1 MRRLRA
7 IAIASV
13 VVILAVP
20 AQSEVPL
27 PAFLQVLGN
36 VTNSARP
43 VGNALVIAL
52 NLNSLQAVQTFSGS
66 DGSFAMPQLPSGV
79 YRIIAMK
86 YGFAP
91 AIETVIPTK
100 KEHRVK
106 LRMETEKQQ
115 SRGANQEI
123 WEIRG
128 SLPPDILRQ
137 IDMVMTPPPDP
148 IGALASTVYAPPRF
162 KGEMMSMTGMTASTS
177 APTGATFA
185 QTAVG
190 LQSRVGDNWQ
200 IGFHGNL
207 HRVGDPAD
215 GESFATPAAE
225 ASAAQI
231 EVRSSPTD
239 SYRIASTRSWWRY
252 RDDVPD
258 VSHQTDDSHQADI
271 RSNNFEWEHGDSKVQ
286 VRYLA
291 QQNIFVAS
299 PGSDLIEIVGGT
311 NVIQTPRNEM
321 GVSLRVTQES
331 LRNTPGA
338 IASPTLRTA
347 DLTANA
353 KFEIVPALKIDYGM
367 SSRVG
372 LYGTEWAPRS
382 GAELK
387 IGKDTVL
394 MVSGMYKVFDAA
406 QQNTLP
412 SVIVWSDDS
421 RLLPHYSYSG
431 GIVSGNAS
439 GEHFSVIGTVSAA
452 DTPLRIVFTD
462 GLEHF
467 WDGLYI
473 DAGDIR
479 RDVRIAFRKE
489 LGSRILLDI
498 SSTAG
503 TATPGHPAV
512 TPRGSEKL
520 YVSGDVESTFSPTRT
535 TLAVSY
541 RQIQQPQPS
550 GNGDP
555 YRTQRV
561 DVRVA
566 QSLHLPLDLKVL
578 LGIELARSENS
589 RILLDALDADGNT
602 RRYIG
607 GLAVNF

>member
-13 VVILAVP
+13 IVILAVP

-36 VTNSARP
+36 VTSSTRP

-52 NLNSLQAVQTFSGS
+52 NLNSLDSIQTFSGS
-66 DGSFAMPQLPSGV
+66 DGSFALPQLPSGV
-79 YRIIAMK
+79 YKIIAMK

-91 AIETVIPTK
+91 AIETIVPTK
-100 KEHRVK
+100 KEHRVR
-106 LRMETEKQQ
+106 LRLETEKQ
-115 SRGANQEI
+115 SRGNNQQM
-123 WEIRG
+123 WEIRA
-128 SLPPDILRQ
+128 SLPPDILRD

-148 IGALASTVYAPPRF
+148 IGALPTSAYAAPRF
-162 KGEMMSMTGMTASTS
+162 KGDLTSMTGMSSGTTS
-177 APTGATFA
+177 ASGPAFA
-185 QTAVG
+185 QTALG

-200 IGFHGNL
+200 VGFRGNL
-207 HRVGDPAD
+207 HRIEDPNSN
-215 GESFATPAAE
+215 ESFGTPAAE

-231 EVRSSPTD
+231 ELRSSPTD
-239 SYRIASTRSWWRY
+239 SYRLASTRSWWRY
-252 RDDVPD
+252 RDDLPE
-258 VSHQTDDSHQADI
+258 DSHQADI
-271 RSNNFEWEHGDSKVQ
+271 RSHNFEWDHGDSRVQ

-291 QQNIFVAS
+291 QQNIFLAT
-299 PGSDLIEIVGGT
+299 PGSDLIEVAAGT
-311 NVIQTPRNEM
+311 SVIQTQRNDV
-321 GVSLRVTQES
+321 GVLLRVTQES
-331 LRNTPGA
+331 LRNTPGTVTG
-338 IASPTLRTA
+338 PTLRTA
-347 DLTANA
+347 DLTTNA
-353 KFEIVPALKIDYGM
+353 KFVVVPAFTLDYGM

-387 IGKDTVL
+387 IGKDTTIV
-394 MVSGMYKVFDAA
+394 VSGMYKVVDST

-412 SVIVWSDDS
+412 SVVVWTDDS
-421 RLLPHYSYSG
+421 RLLPHYCYSA
-431 GIVSGNAS
+431 GIVSGETS
-439 GEHFSVIGTVSAA
+439 GEHFSVVGTVSAA

-473 DAGDIR
+473 DAGDVR
-479 RDVRIAFRKE
+479 RDVRVAFRKE
-489 LGSRILLDI
+489 LGSRVLLDV

-503 TATPGHPAV
+503 TAAPAHAAV
-512 TPRGSEKL
+512 TRGSEKL
-520 YVSGDVESTFSPTRT
+520 YLVGDVESTFSPTRT
-535 TLAVSY
+535 TIAVSY

-550 GNGDP
+550 GGDP
-555 YRTQRV
+555 YRTQRF

-578 LGIELARSENS
+578 LGIELAHSENS

>member
-7 IAIASV
+7 IAIASAI
-13 VVILAVP
+13 VILAVP

-36 VTNSARP
+36 VTSSTRP

-52 NLNSLQAVQTFSGS
+52 NLNSLDSIQTFSGS
-66 DGSFAMPQLPSGV
+66 DGSFSLPQLPSGV
-79 YRIIAMK
+79 YKIIAMK

-91 AIETVIPTK
+91 AIETIVPTK

-106 LRMETEKQQ
+106 LRLETEKQ
-115 SRGANQEI
+115 SRGNNQQM
-123 WEIRG
+123 WEIRA
-128 SLPPDILRQ
+128 SLPPDILRD

-148 IGALASTVYAPPRF
+148 IGALPTSAYAVPRF
-162 KGEMMSMTGMTASTS
+162 KGDLTSMTGMTSGTTS
-177 APTGATFA
+177 ASGPAFA
-185 QTAVG
+185 QTALG

-200 IGFHGNL
+200 VGFRGNL
-207 HRVGDPAD
+207 HRIEDPNSN
-215 GESFATPAAE
+215 ESFGTPAAE

-231 EVRSSPTD
+231 ELRSSPTD
-239 SYRIASTRSWWRY
+239 SYRLASTRSWWRY
-252 RDDVPD
+252 RDDVPE
-258 VSHQTDDSHQADI
+258 DSHQADI
-271 RSNNFEWEHGDSKVQ
+271 RSHNFEWDHGDSRVQ

-291 QQNIFVAS
+291 QQNIFLAT
-299 PGSDLIEIVGGT
+299 PGSDLIEVAAGT
-311 NVIQTPRNEM
+311 SVIQTQRNDV
-321 GVSLRVTQES
+321 GVLLRVTQES
-331 LRNTPGA
+331 LRNTPGTVTG
-338 IASPTLRTA
+338 PTLRTA
-347 DLTANA
+347 DLTTNA
-353 KFEIVPALKIDYGM
+353 KFVVVPAFTLDYGM

-387 IGKDTVL
+387 IGKDTTIV
-394 MVSGMYKVFDAA
+394 VSGMYTVVESTR
-406 QQNTLP
+406 QYTLP
-412 SVIVWSDDS
+412 SVIVWTAAS
-421 RLLPHYSYSG
+421 RLLPHYCYSA
-431 GIVSGNAS
+431 GIVSGETS
-439 GEHFSVIGTVSAA
+439 GEHFSVIGTISAA

-479 RDVRIAFRKE
+479 RDVRVAFRKE
-489 LGSRILLDI
+489 LGSRVLLDV
-498 SSTAG
+498 SSSAG
-503 TATPGHPAV
+503 TAAPAHAAV
-512 TPRGSEKL
+512 TRGSEKL
-520 YVSGDVESTFSPTRT
+520 YVAGDVESTFSPTRT

-550 GNGDP
+550 GGDP
-555 YRTQRV
+555 YRTQRF

-578 LGIELARSENS
+578 LGIELAHSENS
-589 RILLDALDADGNT
+589 RVLLDALDADGNT

>member
-7 IAIASV
+7 IAIASAI
-13 VVILAVP
+13 VILAVP
-20 AQSEVPL
+20 AHSEVPL
-27 PAFLQVLGN
+27 PPFLQVLGN
-36 VTNSARP
+36 VTSATRP

-52 NLNSLQAVQTFSGS
+52 NLNSLDAIQTFSGS
-66 DGSFAMPQLPSGV
+66 DGSFSLPQLPSGV
-79 YRIIAMK
+79 YKIIAMK

-91 AIETVIPTK
+91 AIETIVPTR

-106 LRMETEKQQ
+106 LRLESEKQAR
-115 SRGANQEI
+115 SGNQTM

-128 SLPPDILRQ
+128 SLPPDILRE

-148 IGALASTVYAPPRF
+148 IGPAATTSYDMPRF
-162 KGEMMSMTGMTASTS
+162 RGQMMSMTGMSAS
-177 APTGATFA
+177 TGATSASGPAFA

-190 LQSRVGDNWQ
+190 LQSRIGDNWQ
-200 IGFHGNL
+200 IGFRGNL
-207 HRVGDPAD
+207 HRVEDQND
-215 GESFATPAAE
+215 NQSFGTPVAE

-231 EVRSSPTD
+231 ELRSSPTD
-239 SYRIASTRSWWRY
+239 SYRLASTRSWWRY
-252 RDDVPD
+252 RDDLP
-258 VSHQTDDSHQADI
+258 DDSHQADI
-271 RSNNFEWEHGDSKVQ
+271 RSHNFEWEHGDSKVQ

-291 QQNIFVAS
+291 QQNLFVAT
-299 PGSDLIEIVGGT
+299 PGSDLIEVAAGT
-311 NVIQTPRNEM
+311 TVFQTSRNDV

-331 LRNTPGA
+331 IRNTPGTVTG
-338 IASPTLRTA
+338 PTLRSA
-347 DLTANA
+347 DLTTNA
-353 KFEIVPALKIDYGM
+353 KFMLVPALTLDYGM

-387 IGKDTVL
+387 LGKDTTL
-394 MVSGMYKVFDAA
+394 IVSGMYKVVDAT

-421 RLLPHYSYSG
+421 HLLPRYSYSA
-431 GIVSGNAS
+431 GILSGDAS
-439 GEHFSVIGTVSAA
+439 REHLSVIGTVSVT

-473 DAGDIR
+473 DAGDVR
-479 RDVRIAFRKE
+479 RDIRVAFRKE
-489 LGSRILLDI
+489 LGSHLLVDV
-498 SSTAG
+498 SSMAG
-503 TATPGHPAV
+503 TATPGHQGV
-512 TPRGSEKL
+512 TPHGTEKL
-520 YVSGDVESTFSPTRT
+520 YLAGDVESTFSPTRT

-541 RQIQQPQPS
+541 RQIQQPQP
-550 GNGDP
+550 NGLDP

-561 DVRVA
+561 DLRLA

-589 RILLDALDADGNT
+589 RILLDALDTDGNT
-602 RRYIG
+602 RRYLG

>member
-7 IAIASV
+7 IAIASAI
-13 VVILAVP
+13 VILAVP

-27 PAFLQVLGN
+27 PAFLQVLGS
-36 VTNSARP
+36 VTSSTRP

-52 NLNSLQAVQTFSGS
+52 NLNSLDAIQTFSSS
-66 DGSFAMPQLPSGV
+66 DGSFSLPQLPSGV
-79 YRIIAMK
+79 YKIIAMK

-91 AIETVIPTK
+91 AIETIVPTK
-100 KEHRVK
+100 KEYRVK
-106 LRMETEKQQ
+106 LKLETEKQAR
-115 SRGANQEI
+115 STNQRM

-128 SLPPDILRQ
+128 SLPPDILRD

-148 IGALASTVYAPPRF
+148 IGPATTAAYEMPRF
-162 KGEMMSMTGMTASTS
+162 RGEMMSMTGMTA
-177 APTGATFA
+177 GATSPSGPAFA
-185 QTAVG
+185 QTQLG
-190 LQSRVGDNWQ
+190 LQSRLGENWQ
-200 IGFHGNL
+200 LGFRGNL
-207 HRVGDPAD
+207 HRVEDPTD
-215 GESFATPAAE
+215 NESFGTPVAE

-231 EVRSSPTD
+231 ELRSSATD
-239 SYRIASTRSWWRY
+239 SYRLASTRSWWRY
-252 RDDVPD
+252 RDEVP
-258 VSHQTDDSHQADI
+258 DDSHLADI
-271 RSNNFEWEHGDSKVQ
+271 RSHNFEWEHGDSRVQ

-291 QQNIFVAS
+291 QQNLFVAT
-299 PGSDLIEIVGGT
+299 PGSDLIEIAGGT
-311 NVIQTPRNEM
+311 TVIQTRRNDV

-331 LRNTPGA
+331 LHNTPGTVTG
-338 IASPTLRTA
+338 PTLRTA

-353 KFEIVPALKIDYGM
+353 KFEVVPAFTLDYGM

-382 GAELK
+382 GVELK
-387 IGKDTVL
+387 IGKDTAIVI
-394 MVSGMYKVFDAA
+394 SGMYKVVDATH
-406 QQNTLP
+406 QNTLP

-421 RLLPHYSYSG
+421 RLLPHYAYSA
-431 GIVSGNAS
+431 GIVSGDTS
-439 GEHFSVIGTVSAA
+439 REHFSVIGSVSAA

-479 RDVRIAFRKE
+479 RDVRMAFRKE
-489 LGSRILLDI
+489 LGSRILLDF
-498 SSTAG
+498 SSMAG
-503 TATPGHPAV
+503 TAGPAHSAV
-512 TPRGSEKL
+512 THGTEKL
-520 YVSGDVESTFSPTRT
+520 YLAGDVESTFSPTRT

-541 RQIQQPQPS
+541 RQLQQPQQN
-550 GNGDP
+550 GGDP

-561 DVRVA
+561 DVRLA

-589 RILLDALDADGNT
+589 RILLDALDADGST
-602 RRYIG
+602 KRYIG

>member
-7 IAIASV
+7 IAIASAAI
-13 VVILAVP
+13 VILAVP

-36 VTNSARP
+36 VTSSTRP

-52 NLNSLQAVQTFSGS
+52 NLNNLDAIQTFSSS
-66 DGSFAMPQLPSGV
+66 DGSFSLPQLPAGV
-79 YRIIAMK
+79 YKIIAMK

-91 AIETVIPTK
+91 AIETIVPTK
-100 KEHRVK
+100 KDHRVK
-106 LRMETEKQQ
+106 LKLEAEKQA
-115 SRGANQEI
+115 RGTNQQM

-128 SLPPDILRQ
+128 SLPPDILRE

-148 IGALASTVYAPPRF
+148 IGPTATAAYEMPRF
-162 KGEMMSMTGMTASTS
+162 RGEMMSMTGMTA
-177 APTGATFA
+177 GAASPSGPAFA
-185 QTAVG
+185 QTALG
-190 LQSRVGDNWQ
+190 LQSRLGDNWQ
-200 IGFHGNL
+200 LGFRGNL
-207 HRVGDPAD
+207 HRIEDQTD
-215 GESFATPAAE
+215 NESFGTPVAQ

-231 EVRSSPTD
+231 ELRSSATD
-239 SYRIASTRSWWRY
+239 SYKLASTRSWWRY

-258 VSHQTDDSHQADI
+258 DSHQADI
-271 RSNNFEWEHGDSKVQ
+271 RSHNFEWEHGDSRVQ

-291 QQNIFVAS
+291 QQNLFVAT
-299 PGSDLIEIVGGT
+299 PGSDLIEIAGGT
-311 NVIQTPRNEM
+311 SVIQTRRNDV

-331 LRNTPGA
+331 LRSTPGT
-338 IASPTLRTA
+338 ITGPTLRTA

-353 KFEIVPALKIDYGM
+353 KFELVPAVTLDYGM

-372 LYGTEWAPRS
+372 LYGTEWAPRT

-387 IGKDTVL
+387 IGKDTAIV
-394 MVSGMYKVFDAA
+394 VSGMYKVVDATR
-406 QQNTLP
+406 QNTLP

-421 RLLPHYSYSG
+421 RLLPHYSYSA
-431 GIVSGNAS
+431 GIVSGDTAR
-439 GEHFSVIGTVSAA
+439 EHFSIVGSVSAA

-479 RDVRIAFRKE
+479 HDLRVAFRKE
-489 LGSRILLDI
+489 LGSRFLLDV
-498 SSTAG
+498 SSMAG
-503 TATPGHPAV
+503 TAAPSHPALDAHG
-512 TPRGSEKL
+512 TEKL
-520 YVSGDVESTFSPTRT
+520 YVAGDVESTFSPTRT
-535 TLAVSY
+535 TVAVSY
-541 RQIQQPQPS
+541 RQIQQPQP
-550 GNGDP
+550 NGGDA
-555 YRTQRV
+555 YRTHRV
-561 DVRVA
+561 DVRLA

-589 RILLDALDADGNT
+589 RILLDALDADGST

>member
-7 IAIASV
+7 IAIASAI
-13 VVILAVP
+13 VILAVP

-36 VTNSARP
+36 VTSSARP

-52 NLNSLQAVQTFSGS
+52 NLNSLEAIETFSGN
-66 DGSFAMPQLPSGV
+66 DGAFALPQLPSGV
-79 YRIIAMK
+79 YKIIAMK
-86 YGFAP
+86 YGFSP
-91 AIETVIPTK
+91 AIETVVPTK
-100 KEHRVK
+100 KDHRLK
-106 LRMETEKQQ
+106 LRLETEKQ
-115 SRGANQEI
+115 SRSSNQQI

-128 SLPPDILRQ
+128 SLPPDILRD

-148 IGALASTVYAPPRF
+148 IGPVATAEYAVPRF
-162 KGEMMSMTGMTASTS
+162 KGEMMSMTGMTSGTTS
-177 APTGATFA
+177 ASSPAFA
-185 QTAVG
+185 QTALG
-190 LQSRVGDNWQ
+190 LQSRLGDNWQ
-200 IGFHGNL
+200 LGFRGNL
-207 HRVGDPAD
+207 HRVEDPND
-215 GESFATPAAE
+215 NQSFGTPVAE

-231 EVRSSPTD
+231 ELRSSPTD
-239 SYRIASTRSWWRY
+239 SYRLASTRSWWRY
-252 RDDVPD
+252 RDDLP
-258 VSHQTDDSHQADI
+258 DDSHQADI
-271 RSNNFEWEHGDSKVQ
+271 RSNNFEWQHGDSRVQ

-291 QQNIFVAS
+291 QQNIFVAT
-299 PGSDLIEIVGGT
+299 PGSALIEVAGDT
-311 NVIQTPRNEM
+311 NVIKTQRNDV

-331 LRNTPGA
+331 LRNTPGT
-338 IASPTLRTA
+338 ITGPTLRTA

-353 KFEIVPALKIDYGM
+353 KFVLVPAFTIDYGM

-387 IGKDTVL
+387 VGKDTVIV
-394 MVSGMYKVFDAA
+394 VSGMYKVVDAT

-421 RLLPHYSYSG
+421 HLLPHYSYSG
-431 GIVSGNAS
+431 GIVSGDPTR
-439 GEHFSVIGTVSAA
+439 EHFSVIGTVSAA

-489 LGSRILLDI
+489 VGHHLLVDV
-498 SSTAG
+498 SSMAG
-503 TATPGHPAV
+503 TAGPAHASN
-512 TPRGSEKL
+512 TSHGSEKL
-520 YVSGDVESTFSPTRT
+520 YLAGDVESTFSPTRT

-541 RQIQQPQPS
+541 RQIQQPQLN
-550 GNGDP
+550 GGDP
-555 YRTQRV
+555 SRTQRV
-561 DVRVA
+561 DFRVA

>member
-7 IAIASV
+7 IAIASAI
-13 VVILAVP
+13 VILAVP

-27 PAFLQVLGN
+27 PAFLRVLGN
-36 VTNSARP
+36 VTSATRP

-52 NLNSLQAVQTFSGS
+52 NLNNLDAIQTFSGS
-66 DGSFAMPQLPSGV
+66 DGSFSMPQLPAGV
-79 YRIIAMK
+79 YKIIAMK
-86 YGFAP
+86 YGFEP
-91 AIETVIPTK
+91 AIETIVPTTK
-100 KEHRVK
+100 DHRVK
-106 LRMETEKQQ
+106 LRLQTEKAA
-115 SRGANQEI
+115 RDNNQRM

-128 SLPPDILRQ
+128 SLPPDILRE

-148 IGALASTVYAPPRF
+148 IGPGGTAAYETPRF
-162 KGEMMSMTGMTASTS
+162 RGEMVSMTGMTAGTS
-177 APTGATFA
+177 AASSSGPAFA
-185 QTAVG
+185 QTALG

-200 IGFHGNL
+200 IGFRGNL
-207 HRVGDPAD
+207 HRVEDPTSD
-215 GESFATPAAE
+215 QSFGTPAAE

-231 EVRSSPTD
+231 ELRSSPTD
-239 SYRIASTRSWWRY
+239 SYRLASTRSWWRY
-252 RDDVPD
+252 RDDLPD
-258 VSHQTDDSHQADI
+258 DAHQADI
-271 RSNNFEWEHGDSKVQ
+271 RSHNFEWQHGDSRVQ
-286 VRYLA
+286 VHYLA
-291 QQNIFVAS
+291 QQNLFVAT

-311 NVIQTPRNEM
+311 NVIQTSRNDVS
-321 GVSLRVTQES
+321 VSLRATQES
-331 LRNTPGA
+331 IRSTPGTV
-338 IASPTLRTA
+338 SGPTLRTA
-347 DLTANA
+347 DLTTNA
-353 KFEIVPALKIDYGM
+353 KFVLVPAFTLDYGM
-367 SSRVG
+367 SSRIG
-372 LYGTEWAPRS
+372 LYGTEWAPRG

-387 IGKDTVL
+387 VGKDTTFV
-394 MVSGMYKVFDAA
+394 VSGVYKVVDATH
-406 QQNTLP
+406 QNTLP

-421 RLLPHYSYSG
+421 RLLPHYAYSG
-431 GIVSGNAS
+431 GFVSGDPAH
-439 GEHFSVIGTVSAA
+439 EHFSVIGSVSAA

-479 RDVRIAFRKE
+479 RDVRVAFRKE
-489 LGSRILLDI
+489 LGSRLLLDV
-498 SSTAG
+498 SSMAG
-503 TATPGHPAV
+503 TAMPSHGAV
-512 TPRGSEKL
+512 TRGTEKIYL
-520 YVSGDVESTFSPTRT
+520 AGDVESTFSPTRT

-541 RQIQQPQPS
+541 RQIQQPQQN
-550 GNGDP
+550 GGDP